1 VAAKS
6 NNVTRY
12 FDFSSGTIDNTVKN
26 ALGLN
31 SVAYPYSY
39 GSWQNYIDWCQ
50 SSSEQN
56 DDYGNYRWKFGHM
69 SLMVYWLEKYPEH
82 SKIPDLW
89 KVSAQPVTALKNSTS
104 AFMDFIQ
111 EVDTNDRVGLAIYNG
126 PDGEGY
132 LETGLTDDFDDII
145 QRVTQRQAGHYH
157 QYTNIGGGLHAG
169 RVELETNGRPN
180 AFKMVVLMTDGKANW
195 VNGGYSES
203 ASKSYLL
210 DEAEAC
216 AEQGFPIVTI
226 SLGAG
231 ADVPLMQQVADATPK
246 GRHFNVPGGQTGQQY
261 YEDLL
266 DVFREIAQD
275 RPLKLV
281 K

>member
-1 VAAKS
+1 
-6 NNVTRY
+6 
-12 FDFSSGTIDNTVKN
+12 VKT
-26 ALGLN
+26 ALGLDG
-31 SVAYPYSY
+31 VAYPYSY
-39 GSWQNYIDWCQ
+39 GSWQGYIDWCQ

-56 DDYGNYRWKFGHM
+56 ASPGGYRWKFGYM
-69 SLMVYWLEKYPEH
+69 SLMVYWLENYPENY
-82 SKIPDLW
+82 KIPDLW
-89 KVSAQPVTALKNSTS
+89 KVSAQPVTALKNSTA

-132 LETGLTDDFDDII
+132 LETGLTGDFDQISST
-145 QRVTQRQAGHYH
+145 VTHRQAGHYH
-157 QYTNIGGGLHAG
+157 NYTNIGGGLHSA
-169 RVELETNGRPN
+169 RVELEENGRAG

-195 VNGGYSES
+195 VNGGQNTTG
-203 ASKSYLL
+203 AKNYLL
-210 DEAEAC
+210 SEADAC
-216 AEQGFPIVTI
+216 ADNGFPILTV

-231 ADVPLMQQVADATPK
+231 ADVPLMQQVADMTPK
-246 GRHFNVPGGQTGQQY
+246 GRHFNVPGGQTGQEY

-266 DVFREIAQD
+266 DVFREIAKD